1 MKTKTPFLPH
11 RLVISDV
18 FVNLSTKCPDY
29 NNLPN
34 EIICRWDNIWL
45 SILTLIW
52 QGKEPGKWGWKASY
66 SFVQLHHLHMG
77 EAASLGPGPGGNTRH
92 MIGMSGDVTSYRLW
106 QVTRV
111 LGAEPRSRRGSSL
124 GAVHCPGCAPGTT
137 GAFWDLGNHF
147 LWSET
152 PLPRHRLP
160 TSQKSQTLPRWFY
173 HHNITFN
180 ALYN

>member
-1 MKTKTPFLPH
+1 MY
-11 RLVISDV
+11 
-18 FVNLSTKCPDY
+18 LSTLVPNVQSADY

-66 SFVQLHHLHMG
+66 LFVQLHQWHTG

-111 LGAEPRSRRGSSL
+111 LGSEPRPRRGSSL
-124 GAVHCPGCAPGTT
+124 GAVHCPGWDPGPT
-137 GAFWDLGNHF
+137 AASWDLGNH
-147 LWSET
+147 LPWSQT
-152 PLPRHRLP
+152 SLPRHMLP
-160 TSQKSQTLPRWFY
+160 VRSPRQCLDDFTTTIFLLVPSTINRGIWNSRF
-173 HHNITFN
+173 IE
-180 ALYN
+180 